1 MEGEGGIEDAI
12 IILVQL
18 GVCLLHFV
26 PNVLVFLLQILEGSS
41 GGGSGFSLQ
50 TCRGMDSLSVCHPRR
65 PVPSLPPLPRPT
77 LSPSLEGPELLK
89 PTWEGP
95 GTQSRTQLAP

>member
-1 MEGEGGIEDAI
+1 MRGSGNQTPRPHPLEDK
-12 IILVQL
+12 
-18 GVCLLHFV
+18 CS
-26 PNVLVFLLQILEGSS
+26 P

-50 TCRGMDSLSVCHPRR
+50 TCRGTDSLSVCHPRR
-65 PVPSLPPLPRPT
+65 PVPSLPALPRPT

-89 PTWEGP
+89 PPWEGP